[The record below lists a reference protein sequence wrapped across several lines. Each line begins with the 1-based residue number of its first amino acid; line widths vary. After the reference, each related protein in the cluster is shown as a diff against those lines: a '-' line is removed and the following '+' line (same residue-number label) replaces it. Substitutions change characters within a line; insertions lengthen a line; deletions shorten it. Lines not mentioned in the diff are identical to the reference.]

1 MIAFMIQMDV
11 PTEAGNQQ
19 RANPEGKPAGDNPGD
34 GCCQQIKVAVTQMSL
49 DQIGRVCETCMDV
62 RDAAMLRA
70 MGLRPNARVRVV
82 RLGEPCIIEVM
93 GLNPATGGCGCRIG
107 LAKELAK
114 RVMVV
119 IDAPQSPTPSSPP
132 SPPTPPTPRG
142 TSKK

>member
-1 MIAFMIQMDV
+1 MIQMDV
-11 PTEAGNQQ
+11 PTEAGHANGANQ
-19 RANPEGKPAGDNPGD
+19 EGKPTGLNTGE
-34 GCCQQIKVAVTQMSL
+34 GCCEQVKLPVTQMSR
-49 DQIGRVCETCMDV
+49 DQIGRVCDTCMDV

-119 IDAPQSPTPSSPP
+119 VDTPPSPASPP
-132 SPPTPPTPRG
+132 SPSASSSTPRA
-142 TSKK
+142 K